1 MPCARSWS
9 PGCARRSGRSPRPT
23 SSSGRPACPRHDRAR
38 SCAVSCA
45 RSPRTISAISATPR
59 PWPIRAWS
67 RIWSRTARSRNRS
80 PMANPTTNPTIGQL
94 AADLAAGRITSRK
107 LTEEAFA
114 RIEDA
119 NGEGKGVLVKAW
131 RAQALAAAD
140 ACDAL
145 RKVAIVASPL
155 AGIPV
160 SIKNL
165 CDVAG
170 ETTLA
175 GSKALDETPPA
186 KSDAPVVARLRAAG
200 AVIVG
205 STNMSE
211 FAFSGVGFN
220 PHYGTPG
227 NPADRKRVPGGSS
240 SGAAVSVA
248 DRMAVAALRTDTGR
262 SVRIPAAVC
271 GLVGFKPPARR
282 VPIDGVV
289 PLSTSL
295 DSIGP
300 LANSVECCVIVDAV
314 FAAEPIHVL
323 DAVPLAGLRFGIPK
337 QFVMD
342 ELDPVLAKAFE
353 RACKALSSKG
363 VKIEQI
369 DLPQLNELATV
380 NAKGGFAASEAYAW
394 HPKLIARRGNLYDPS
409 VHPRIMP
416 GKEMSAAHFPHLRQ
430 PRADLPKRAAAG
442 TSNYHATIMT
452 TCAIVAPTLEKGATA

>member
-1 MPCARSWS
+1 
-9 PGCARRSGRSPRPT
+9 
-23 SSSGRPACPRHDRAR
+23 
-38 SCAVSCA
+38 
-45 RSPRTISAISATPR
+45 
-59 PWPIRAWS
+59 
-67 RIWSRTARSRNRS
+67 
-80 PMANPTTNPTIGQL
+80 MANPTIVQL
-94 AADLAAGRITSRK
+94 SEDLAAGRTTSVK
-107 LTEEAFA
+107 LTEEALA
-114 RIEDA
+114 RIEA
-119 NGEGKGVLVKAW
+119 PGGEGKRVFIKVWK
-131 RAQALAAAD
+131 AQAMAAA
-140 ACDAL
+140 AASDAL
-145 RKVAIVASPL
+145 RKAGLVPSAL

-175 GSKALDETPPA
+175 GSRALDDAPPA
-186 KSDAPVVARLRAAG
+186 KADAPVVARLRAAG

-248 DRMAVAALRTDTGR
+248 DRMAVAALGTDTGG

-271 GLVGFKPPARR
+271 GIVGFKPTARR

-300 LANSVECCVIVDAV
+300 LANSVEDCAIVDAV
-314 FAAEPIHVL
+314 FSAEPIRVPEAMPLNGLRLAVPKHFVMDDL
-323 DAVPLAGLRFGIPK
+323 DAV
-337 QFVMD
+337 V
-342 ELDPVLAKAFE
+342 AKAFE
-353 RACKALSSKG
+353 RALKALAAKG
-363 VKIEQI
+363 VRIDHI
-369 DLPQLNELATV
+369 DLPQLNELPGI

-394 HPKLIARRGNLYDPS
+394 HRALIARRHNDYDQL
-409 VHPRIMP
+409 VAPRILR
-416 GKEMSAAHFPHLRQ
+416 GKEMDAADYIDLLGK
-430 PRADLPKRAAAG
+430 RADLCRRVTAI
-442 TSNYHATIMT
+442 TSNYDAVVMP
-452 TCAIVAPTLEKGATA
+452 TCAIVAPTLEEVSTAEGFTKKNMLLLRNTTVGNFLDRCGISLPCHAAGELPVGFMLMGEAMADRRVLAMARSVAPVVRAH

>member
-1 MPCARSWS
+1 
-9 PGCARRSGRSPRPT
+9 
-23 SSSGRPACPRHDRAR
+23 
-38 SCAVSCA
+38 
-45 RSPRTISAISATPR
+45 
-59 PWPIRAWS
+59 
-67 RIWSRTARSRNRS
+67 
-80 PMANPTTNPTIGQL
+80 MANPTTNPTIGQL
-94 AADLAAGRITSRK
+94 AADLAAGRTTSRK

-114 RIEDA
+114 RIEDR
-119 NGEGKGVLVKAW
+119 NGEGKRVFVKTW
-131 RAQALAAAD
+131 RAQALAAAEASD
-140 ACDAL
+140 FL
-145 RKVAIVASPL
+145 RKAGIVASPL

-175 GSKALDETPPA
+175 GSKALGDAPPA
-186 KSDAPVVARLRAAG
+186 AEDAPVVARLRAAG

-227 NPADRKRVPGGSS
+227 NPADRRRVPGGSS

-248 DRMAVAALRTDTGR
+248 DRMAVAALGTDTGG

-271 GLVGFKPPARR
+271 GIVGFKPTARR

-300 LANSVECCVIVDAV
+300 LANSVECCAIVDAV
-314 FAAEPIHVL
+314 FAAEPIAIPESVQL
-323 DAVPLAGLRFGIPK
+323 GGLRFAVPRH
-337 QFVMD
+337 FVLD
-342 ELDPVLAKAFE
+342 DLDPVVAAAFE
-353 RACKALSSKG
+353 RALKALSGIG

-369 DLPQLNELATV
+369 DLPELNELNTI
-380 NAKGGFAASEAYAW
+380 NARGTFAASEAYAW
-394 HPKLIARRGNLYDPS
+394 HRKLIERRGKDYDQL
-409 VHPRIMP
+409 VYPRIMR
-416 GKEMSAAHFPHLRQ
+416 GKEMGAADYIELLQ
-430 PRADLPKRAAAG
+430 ARADLQKRVSAI
-442 TSNYHATIMT
+442 TSNYDAVVMP
-452 TCAIVAPTLEKGATA
+452 TCAIAAPTLGEVSTPDGFTRKNMLLLRNTTVGNFLDRCSISLPCHAPGELPVGFMLMGEAMADKRLLAMARSVAPVVRAH

>member
-1 MPCARSWS
+1 
-9 PGCARRSGRSPRPT
+9 
-23 SSSGRPACPRHDRAR
+23 
-38 SCAVSCA
+38 
-45 RSPRTISAISATPR
+45 
-59 PWPIRAWS
+59 
-67 RIWSRTARSRNRS
+67 
-80 PMANPTTNPTIGQL
+80 MANPTIQQL
-94 AADLAAGRITSRK
+94 AADLAANRTTSRK
-107 LTEEAFA
+107 LTDEALA

-119 NGEGKGVLVKAW
+119 KGEGK
-131 RAQALAAAD
+131 RAFIKVYKTQALAAAD
-140 ACDAL
+140 ASDAL
-145 RKVAIVASPL
+145 RKAGIVASPL

-165 CDVAG
+165 CNVAG

-175 GSKALDETPPA
+175 GSKALGDAPPA
-186 KSDAPVVARLRAAG
+186 EEDAPVVARLRAAG

-248 DRMAVAALRTDTGR
+248 DRMAVAALGTDTGG

-271 GLVGFKPPARR
+271 GIVGFKPTARR

-300 LANSVECCVIVDAV
+300 LANSVECCAIVDAV
-314 FAAEPIHVL
+314 FAGEPVAVPE
-323 DAVPLAGLRFGIPK
+323 AVPLAGLRFAVPRH
-337 QFVMD
+337 FVMD
-342 ELDPVLAKAFE
+342 DLHPVVAKAFE
-353 RACKALSSKG
+353 RALRALAAKG
-363 VKIEQI
+363 VKVEEI
-369 DLPQLNELATV
+369 DLAQLDELPAI

-394 HPKLIARRGNLYDPS
+394 HKELIARRGGDYDPL
-409 VHPRIMP
+409 VAPRIRRGAEMTAADYIELL
-416 GKEMSAAHFPHLRQ
+416 GK
-430 PRADLPKRAAAG
+430 RADLQKRVAAVTA
-442 TSNYHATIMT
+442 NHDAVVMP
-452 TCAIVAPTLEKGATA
+452 TCAIVAPTLDEVATPEGFTKKNMLLLRNTTVGNFLDRCSISLPCHGAGELPVGFMLMGEAMADKRLLAMARSVAPVVRAH

>member
-1 MPCARSWS
+1 
-9 PGCARRSGRSPRPT
+9 
-23 SSSGRPACPRHDRAR
+23 
-38 SCAVSCA
+38 
-45 RSPRTISAISATPR
+45 
-59 PWPIRAWS
+59 
-67 RIWSRTARSRNRS
+67 
-80 PMANPTTNPTIGQL
+80 MANPPANPGILQL
-94 AADLAAGRITSRK
+94 AADLAAGRTSSRK
-107 LTEEAFA
+107 LTDEAIA
-114 RIEDA
+114 RIEDPK
-119 NGEGKGVLVKAW
+119 GEGSRAFVKVYKQ
-131 RAQALAAAD
+131 QAIAAAD
-140 ACDAL
+140 ASDAQ
-145 RKVAIVASPL
+145 RKAGLVPGPL

-175 GSKALDETPPA
+175 GSKALDDAPPA
-186 KSDAPVVARLRAAG
+186 RQDAPVVARLRAAG

-240 SGAAVSVA
+240 SGAAVSVG
-248 DRMAVAALRTDTGR
+248 DRMAVAALGTDTGG

-271 GLVGFKPPARR
+271 GITGFKPTARR

-300 LANSVECCVIVDAV
+300 LANSVECCAIVDAV
-314 FAAEPIHVL
+314 FAGEFLAGPITIP
-323 DAVPLAGLRFGIPK
+323 DPAPLAGLRFGIPR

-342 ELDPVLAKAFE
+342 ELDPTVAKAFD
-353 RACKALSSKG
+353 RACKALSTKG
-363 VKIEQI
+363 VKVEQVE
-369 DLPQLNELATV
+369 LPQLNELPAI

-394 HPKLIARRGNLYDPS
+394 HQKLLARRGKDYDPII
-409 VHPRIMP
+409 HPRILR
-416 GKEMSAAHFPHLRQ
+416 GREMSAADYI
-430 PRADLPKRAAAG
+430 DLLAARTDLQKRVAAV
-442 TSNYHATIMT
+442 TSNYDAIVMP
-452 TCAIVAPTLEKGATA
+452 TCAIVAPTLDEVSTPEGFTGKNLLLLRNTTVGNFLDRCAISLPCHTAGELPVGFMLMGETMADKRVLAMARSVAPVVRG